1 MKSAPVCLIALGLG
15 TAPVFADVRVSNLF
29 GDNLVLQREIAAP
42 VWGTANPGE
51 AVTVKIGEARATG
64 RADAKGNWIVNLP
77 AMKANSKAQ
86 DLAITG
92 ENTLT
97 IRNVLVGDVWV
108 CAGQSNME
116 MPLGNCNAPQDI
128 AAANY
133 PALRWIKPNKR
144 SLGWPG
150 TEVVGRWGCCAPD
163 NAPTMT
169 AAGFYFARR
178 IQKETG
184 LPLGLIDI
192 SWSGSAIEP
201 WMPVCAFEMEPSL
214 SNIFQSAK
222 KPLDAYRASAEAN
235 LDALEMWIPEARKA
249 MATPGTEIPR
259 APQLPA
265 DPIIDE
271 HFPTAIYNGMVH
283 PVTPFAIKGVI
294 WYQGE
299 SNGGEGIEN
308 YHTKMRAL
316 IGGWRRVWQQ
326 GDFPFYFV
334 QLANYEAVCAT
345 PAAAGPYS
353 RNREAQLL
361 SLRIPNTGMAVAV
374 DIGEEK
380 DIHPKNKFDVGER
393 LAAWALHNDYGRK
406 DLVPSGPLYKSM
418 QVEEGRIRLQFDYIG
433 AGLMIGKKDGRNPV
447 VGDKDGRLKQFAVAG
462 ADKKWYWADAVI
474 DGNNIIISSPQVPK
488 PLEVRYAYD
497 HNPAGCNLYNKDGL
511 PASPFRTDKW

>member
-15 TAPVFADVRVSNLF
+15 TVPVFADVRVSNLF
-29 GDNLVLQREIAAP
+29 GDNIVLQREIAAP

-51 AVTVKIGEARATG
+51 AVTVKIGETRATG

-116 MPLGNCNAPQDI
+116 MPLGNCDAPQDI

-133 PALRWIKPNKR
+133 PALRWIKPSKH

-169 AAGFYFARR
+169 AAGFY
-178 IQKETG
+178 
-184 LPLGLIDI
+184 L
-192 SWSGSAIEP
+192 
-201 WMPVCAFEMEPSL
+201 
-214 SNIFQSAK
+214 
-222 KPLDAYRASAEAN
+222 
-235 LDALEMWIPEARKA
+235 
-249 MATPGTEIPR
+249 
-259 APQLPA
+259 
-265 DPIIDE
+265 
-271 HFPTAIYNGMVH
+271 VH

-308 YHTKMRAL
+308 YHAKMRAL
-316 IGGWRRVWQQ
+316 IGSWRRVWHQ

-334 QLANYEAVCAT
+334 QLANYEGVCAT

-447 VGDKDGRLKQFAVAG
+447 VEDKDARLKQFAVAG